1 MRDSEALQ
9 YGKGS
14 FRGGGCKI
22 SVVVVVVVVEVDKML
37 FDESV
42 FWCSA
47 LRFRRFPRLP
57 SAAGHL

>member
-14 FRGGGCKI
+14 FRDGEEG
-22 SVVVVVVVVEVDKML
+22 VVVKSLLLLLKLIML

-42 FWCSA
+42 FWCSST
-47 LRFRRFPRLP
+47 FTRFPKRP
-57 SAAGHL
+57 SEAGHS